1 MLVQK
6 YRSKPTEIE
15 AVLFDG
21 ENLEELQ
28 QFTGDQFSLVAEEDR
43 GDDPD
48 IIAQVFDTLHST
60 WVGVKD
66 GQWIIKGTKGEFYP
80 CDPDVFEQKYEKL
93 IEEKA

>member
-1 MLVQK
+1 MAQK
-6 YRSKPTEIE
+6 YVSKPTEVE

-28 QFTGDQFSLVAEEDR
+28 KFTGDQFSLVSEEDR

-48 IIAQVFDTLHST
+48 VIAQVFDTLHST

-66 GQWIIKGTKGEFYP
+66 GQYIIKGTKGEFYP
-80 CDPDVFEQKYEKL
+80 CDPGVFEQKYEAV
-93 IEEKA
+93 E